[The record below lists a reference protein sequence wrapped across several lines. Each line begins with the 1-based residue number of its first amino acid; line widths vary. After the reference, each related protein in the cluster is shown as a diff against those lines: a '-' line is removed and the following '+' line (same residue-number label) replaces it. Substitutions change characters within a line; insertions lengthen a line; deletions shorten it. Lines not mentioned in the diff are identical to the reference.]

1 MLAAY
6 VVSDAVGMSLNE
18 GVHLHI
24 KNNHQANSMIKRNII
39 NLFLVLT
46 VLITITSC
54 SSSKKIIYLQDIQP
68 GVEMRVQEVQP
79 IRFEK
84 GDQIKIVVHSR
95 DGEVAK
101 VFNILD
107 NSGQGNGAHSK
118 YVVDETGY
126 IDMPVLGRIKTAGL
140 TREELTNEIKF
151 RLLESRMLK
160 DPIVTIDYENVGY
173 SVLGEV
179 HSPGRKLITRDNI
192 TLLEAI
198 AQAGDL
204 TIDGKRDNILV
215 LRTVDGRQVPY
226 RVNLL
231 DTRDLYSSPVY
242 YLQQNDVI
250 YVEPT
255 EKKANTSSVN
265 GNNFLTPGF
274 WMSTASFAISLL
286 LLILKL

>member
-1 MLAAY
+1 
-6 VVSDAVGMSLNE
+6 
-18 GVHLHI
+18 
-24 KNNHQANSMIKRNII
+24 MIKRSIV
-39 NLFLVLT
+39 NLFLIMT
-46 VLITITSC
+46 VFIAVTSC
-54 SSSKKIIYLQDIQP
+54 TSSKKIIYLQDIQP
-68 GVEMRVQEVQP
+68 GIEMRVQEIQP

-95 DGEVAK
+95 DVEVAK

-160 DPIVTIDYENVGY
+160 DPIVTIDYENVGF

-179 HSPGRKLITRDNI
+179 NSPGRKLISRDNI
-192 TLLEAI
+192 TLLEGI

-215 LRTVDGRQVPY
+215 LRTIDGRQVPY

-265 GNNFLTPGF
+265 GNNFLSPGF
-274 WMSTASFAISLL
+274 WMSTASFAMSVL

>member
-1 MLAAY
+1 MQVGCLYA
-6 VVSDAVGMSLNE
+6 SDDAVGMPLSKS
-18 GVHLHI
+18 I
-24 KNNHQANSMIKRNII
+24 KLPKQLLYDLSMIKKSIY
-39 NLFLVLT
+39 LFLVFSFL
-46 VLITITSC
+46 VTISSC

-68 GVEMRVQEVQP
+68 GVEMRIQEVQP

-118 YVVDETGY
+118 YVVDENGY

-151 RLLESRMLK
+151 RLLDSRMLK
-160 DPIVTIDYENVGY
+160 DPIVTIDYENVGF

-179 HSPGRKLITRDNI
+179 HSPGRKQITRDNI
-192 TLLEAI
+192 TLLEGI

-215 LRTVDGRQVPY
+215 LRTIDGRQIPY

-274 WMSTASFAISLL
+274 WMSTASFAMSLL
-286 LLILKL
+286 LLFLKL

>member
-1 MLAAY
+1 MKKRTAYLLLGLSLMLM
-6 VVSDAVGMSLNE
+6 VS
-18 GVHLHI
+18 
-24 KNNHQANSMIKRNII
+24 
-39 NLFLVLT
+39 
-46 VLITITSC
+46 SC
-54 SSSKKIIYLQDIQP
+54 NSSKKIIYLQDIQP

-118 YVVDETGY
+118 YVIDENGY

-151 RLLESRMLK
+151 KLLESRMLK

-179 HSPGRKLITRDNI
+179 HSPGRKSITRDNI

-255 EKKANTSSVN
+255 EKKANQSSVN
-265 GNNFLTPGF
+265 GNNLLTPGF
-274 WMSTASFAISLL
+274 WMSTASFAMSLL
-286 LLILKL
+286 LLILRL